1 MEDCWPTKSPWFRL
15 VTTIIGMSVVDL
27 HRWDRNKRSNGKA
40 FDWINAD
47 DERPDFL
54 KVRTMANLIA
64 SGLKKPQM
72 RYYKEGNPRQT
83 VPNKKRRMISRHA
96 ECKLTRITNKEGS
109 IRRPNGKKKEYQKTC
124 YICRQYKKKP
134 VNTVW
139 WCIRCEMPL
148 CKRSRRREM
157 TCVEEHEAYQDD
169 PHLGCHANR
178 EYFVM
183 PPGYRLFPQVSTST
197 GRNHDN
203 NDDVDSSDD
212 EYFECD
218 GDRRQD
224 DNNEDNADSS
234 DDEYLDS
241 NYDAE
246 STRIDSNKSLLETFD
261 GRNSSN
267 NSRELRDADD
277 NGRQHKGRERS
288 GRGSGI
294 SQGIITRSTNVVHR
308 TTTRSAAM
316 AAAAKQDKRKSG

>member
-1 MEDCWPTKSPWFRL
+1 
-15 VTTIIGMSVVDL
+15 MSVVDL

-64 SGLKKPQM
+64 SGIKKPQM

-83 VPNKKRRMISRHA
+83 VPNKKQWMVSRHA

-124 YICRQYKKKP
+124 YICRQYKEKP

-178 EYFVM
+178 EYFKM
-183 PPGYRLFPQVSTST
+183 PSDYRIFNRAIRSA
-197 GRNHDN
+197 GRTQDN

-218 GDRRQD
+218 GDRGRD

-234 DDEYLDS
+234 DDEYLD
-241 NYDAE
+241 NVCDAE
-246 STRIDSNKSLLETFD
+246 TTSIDSNKSLLEKFD
-261 GRNSSN
+261 GRKSSN
-267 NSRELRDADD
+267 NSRELRGVDD

-294 SQGIITRSTNVVHR
+294 SQGRATRSTNVVHR
-308 TTTRSAAM
+308 RTTRSAAM
-316 AAAAKQDKRKSG
+316 AAAAANQDKRKSG